1 MSKRALGWELI
12 YIERIRCGQR
22 GSFHTCGC
30 GERRPQGP
38 ATTLCSEILCEFP
51 RSSCWL
57 VAATAL
63 PLALRASAA
72 QEAETRCGV
81 HSRCMLHAASA
92 ELALKGDKLAGEAL
106 RGC

>member
-22 GSFHTCGC
+22 GSSHTCGW
-30 GERRPQGP
+30 GERRPQGL
-38 ATTLCSEILCEFP
+38 ATTLCSEILCKFP
-51 RSSCWL
+51 RSSCWV

-72 QEAETRCGV
+72 QKAETRSGV
-81 HSRCMLHAASA
+81 HSQCMRHTASA
-92 ELALKGDKLAGEAL
+92 ELAPKGDKLAGEAL
-106 RGC
+106 RER